1 MVNPTGYWSGADA
14 HHYHIHSQNLS
25 DFICDY
31 LKEDKTIPVYD
42 FGCGMGKYLKDL
54 YANGYTN
61 ICGIE
66 PDAPDKSITEFKI
79 YDFDLTTDFTI
90 APKGHVICLEV
101 GEHIPPQH
109 TKQFL
114 YNIDKACGNHL
125 ILSWA
130 IKGQGGTGHFN
141 ELNNDEVIPMF
152 EAMGFGFLQQD
163 SLMARGVIENHC
175 AYFKNTIMIF
185 KR

>member
-1 MVNPTGYWSGADA
+1 MVNPTGYWNGADA
-14 HHYHIHSQNLS
+14 QHYHIHSQNLS

-114 YNIDKACGNHL
+114 DNIDKACGNHL

-152 EAMGFGFLQQD
+152 QAMGFGFLQED
-163 SLMARGVIENHC
+163 SLGARGVIEDHC